1 MPGQSRL
8 DEERCGVYELVF
20 QDREFLTELIVKLAR
35 DGRAFLLARE
45 PDPRRQ
51 SPKLRFGGM
60 RLVVVR
66 IPR

>member
-1 MPGQSRL
+1 
-8 DEERCGVYELVF
+8 VYELVF
-20 QDREFLTELIVKLAR
+20 QDREFLTELVVKLAR